1 MIQFSVQ
8 FGEHPEERATNVE
21 STEKLECVTT
31 VNEIYAAIK
40 VLLLFLKKNLTS
52 EIQTLYYLVYD
63 GFVSFLESFKAF
75 F

>member
-1 MIQFSVQ
+1 MIQFSIQ

-40 VLLLFLKKNLTS
+40 VLLLLKKNFTTP
-52 EIQTLYYLVYD
+52 EIQTLYFLVYD
-63 GFVSFLESFKAF
+63 VFVSFWNALRLSF
-75 F
+75 